1 MLVLIIM
8 YTTRIP
14 KHLFNLINFQFHIT
28 LINRNISVILMF
40 IKAFFHIS
48 LYIMKILICENQLEY
63 MDTLKESLQ
72 EDCKLFISDNP
83 YSKRIFEI
91 IDSIDKGVKISHIAF
106 LFHDRSK
113 PTFPFLREKT
123 QKPSEYFSNT
133 FDTFLNHI
141 SLNHQNVIYDLI
153 SCNIDEGWVK
163 RTISEKEKIHHCQ
176 IRYSFDETGSQ
187 NLGGNWIM
195 ESHQVNIKNI
205 YFTENISNWNVTL
218 QMSFHNG
225 FIRNSTEGRRLFM
238 MGNNQFGQLGLGI
251 TKDNR
256 DDAYRRVQ
264 TPQDIT
270 EKIGNNTPS
279 NIDFVPKMVA
289 CGRNHTLILSQDGRV
304 AVCGSNLFG
313 QLGLGQNS
321 LTTATNKAEIL
332 TGYND
337 IIYVA
342 CGPDYSLLMS
352 ETKIIMFGNNET
364 QVIRE
369 NNIDYNNR
377 YIREPYTVID
387 LNNITDDNAIKI
399 KPYSSFYYASCG
411 PDFFGVVVKK
421 SNVLNADGYIEN
433 YSPTVL
439 LMRGKNTYG
448 QLGSGDNKSILT
460 DENGI
465 YNIPFQEI
473 TAPNVEDQDY
483 IVNGSSQLDNS
494 KTNVTYISCG
504 EFHTGIILTNIRNDD
519 EYKRDILKPFYL
531 GYAFTSGLNNHYQ
544 LGHTNTNN
552 LNSFTQVKLKQPINK
567 RDYDLRSNFIAC
579 GRNHTSILTSNGNI
593 LGFGK
598 NYYRQTNHN
607 TGLDDDLDVSNNGDF
622 KKLVLYEDDTVDLNN
637 EDVLSPLLA
646 VSVVCNA
653 FHSLILTSSN
663 HYFILGE
670 SNFAFQDDSERKTQ
684 FQYVSKIVNV
694 PRFDLIIYHNVTN
707 HIAFICS
714 DQKVYT
720 FGLKGDSKIINIDGN
735 DVTYWN
741 NIKRQV
747 SEDIFLHYNYE
758 LKPSDLSYSS
768 YIYTSDVSGIQQTKD
783 YDAGLSVDDLKN
795 DVSLSEIEYRSLV
808 QDGSGFIVEIFNTY
822 DSSDILQTTLKI
834 NGYVIKD
841 VSNIPI
847 VPDLICT
854 KQKTCFCLDI
864 SGILRKITEVPG
876 VDGSFNKTVIDT
888 VGINDIINIDC
899 GLYHLAVI
907 DSDFNLYTYL
917 YNKEDL
923 SGDEVSNNRLKNYIC
938 IQNDD
943 DVSLNKWNEIS
954 FSDEVQ
960 IVDVKC
966 GYEHTVCKT
975 NRNFVYGFGSN
986 KYGQLGQGSYLSND
1000 KKYRNVPDF
1009 ILESDTTS
1017 NLEIGSSKLKPIPLV
1032 KYVSCGNYHTTL
1044 LLENGCAYVYGLGYY
1059 NTEDFPY
1066 ILRTH
1071 TTHLNK
1077 TNSKYELPNIEMIN
1091 NVNPYQYI
1099 HYDLRHKDFK
1109 TTDYAYGYIDESGN
1123 ISGWGMIEKGANIN
1137 LNKFKN
1143 TLKNLENTPTN
1154 KNIYIHK
1161 GREGDDITS
1170 ILKNLKFNNLTPLEN
1185 TMMGVAENE
1194 DIVTYGY
1201 FNHYQNLSANRIP
1214 NNIDRI
1220 YKTNYSFTALGKDG
1234 KVYSWGKNK
1243 DNQDIKLLLEKD
1255 DNPIIVRDII
1265 TSDHTYTAVLND
1277 KNKITW

>member
-1 MLVLIIM
+1 
-8 YTTRIP
+8 
-14 KHLFNLINFQFHIT
+14 
-28 LINRNISVILMF
+28 
-40 IKAFFHIS
+40 
-48 LYIMKILICENQLEY
+48 MKILICENQLEY
-63 MDTLKESLQ
+63 LDTLKESLQ

-83 YSKRIFEI
+83 YSKNIFEF
-91 IDSIDKGVKISHIAF
+91 IDSIDRGLKISHIAF

-113 PTFPFLREKT
+113 PTFPFLREKM

-163 RTISEKEKIHHCQ
+163 RIISEKEKLHNCQ

-195 ESHQVNIKNI
+195 ESHQVDIKNI

-225 FIRNSTEGRRLFM
+225 FIRNTTEGRRLFM
-238 MGNNQFGQLGLGI
+238 MGNNQFGQLGLNI
-251 TKDNR
+251 DTR

-321 LTTATNKAEIL
+321 LKTATNKAEIL

-352 ETKIIMFGNNET
+352 ETKIIMFGNNES
-364 QVIRE
+364 QVIR
-369 NNIDYNNR
+369 NDNIAYNNR

-387 LNNITDDNAIKI
+387 LDTVVDADNK
-399 KPYSSFYYASCG
+399 KLYSSFYYASCG
-411 PDFFGVVVKK
+411 PDFFGIVVKK
-421 SNVLNADGYIEN
+421 SNVLNTNGSVN
-433 YSPTVL
+433 TYSPTVL
-439 LMRGKNTYG
+439 LMRGTNTYG
-448 QLGSGDNKSILT
+448 QLGTGDEISILL
-460 DENGI
+460 EQNGN

-473 TAPNVEDQDY
+473 ITPIIEDEDY
-483 IVNGSSQLDNS
+483 TENSLSQLNNT
-494 KTNVTYISCG
+494 KTNITYISCG
-504 EFHTGIILTNIRNDD
+504 EFHTGIVVTNIRDDD

-531 GYAFTSGLNNHYQ
+531 GYAFTCGLNNHYQ
-544 LGHTNTNN
+544 LGHENTNN
-552 LNSFTQVKLKQPINK
+552 LNIFKQVKLKQPIN
-567 RDYDLRSNFIAC
+567 DIEYELRSNFIAC
-579 GRNHTSILTSNGNI
+579 GRNHTMILTSNGNI

-598 NYYRQTNHN
+598 NYYGQTNHN
-607 TGLDDDLDVSNNGDF
+607 TNLNYAIDVSNNGDF

-637 EDVLSPLLA
+637 VDILTPLLA

-663 HYFILGE
+663 HYFIIGD

-684 FQYVSKIVNV
+684 FQYVSNIVNV

-714 DQKVYT
+714 DQKIYT
-720 FGLKGDSKIINIDGN
+720 FGSKGNSQIING
-735 DVTYWN
+735 VTYWN
-741 NIKRQV
+741 NIKRPV
-747 SEDIFLHYNYE
+747 SEDIFLYYNYE

-768 YIYTSDVSGIQQTKD
+768 YVYTSDVSGIQQTKD
-783 YDAGLSVDDLKN
+783 YDAGLSFDDLKN
-795 DVSLSEIEYRSLV
+795 DVSLSYIEYTSLV

-841 VSNIPI
+841 VSNTSIIPE
-847 VPDLICT
+847 LICT

-876 VDGSFNKTVIDT
+876 VDGSFNKTVINT
-888 VGINDIINIDC
+888 VDINNDIINIDC

-923 SGDEVSNNRLKNYIC
+923 NGVEVNNNILKNFIC
-938 IQNDD
+938 IQNDE
-943 DVSLNKWNEIS
+943 DVSLNKWNKIS
-954 FSDEVQ
+954 FSDGVE
-960 IVDVKC
+960 IIDVKC

-986 KYGQLGQGSYLSND
+986 VYGQIGQGSYLSND
-1000 KKYRNVPDF
+1000 KKYINVPSF
-1009 ILESDTTS
+1009 ILESEIDTTN
-1017 NLEIGSSKLKPIPLV
+1017 NLEIGSSNLKPIPLV

-1071 TTHLNK
+1071 TTHLNS

-1099 HYDLRHKDFK
+1099 HYDLRHKDIK
-1109 TTDYAYGYIDESGN
+1109 TTDYAYGYIDESGK
-1123 ISGWGMIEKGANIN
+1123 ISGWGMIERGANIN

-1143 TLKNLENTPTN
+1143 TQSNNSVN
-1154 KNIYIHK
+1154 KNVYIHN
-1161 GREGDDITS
+1161 GREGDDISST
-1170 ILKNLKFNNLTPLEN
+1170 LKNLKFNNLTSLEN

-1265 TSDHTYTAVLND
+1265 TNEHTYTAVLND